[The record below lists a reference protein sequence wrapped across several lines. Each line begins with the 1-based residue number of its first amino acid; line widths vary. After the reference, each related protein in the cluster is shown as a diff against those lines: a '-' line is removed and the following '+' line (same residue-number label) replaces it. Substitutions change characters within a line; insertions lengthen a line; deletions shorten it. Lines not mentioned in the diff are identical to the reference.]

1 VESNQVA
8 PFTVHAESTYL
19 IPFVKPAIDIIK
31 GGLRAARK
39 TLWKRKHDQLISAVI
54 AELLKEDP
62 DIDMAEAKLIA
73 ARATGV
79 QPDMNLLRAQ
89 KMLSRTKL
97 FAWRDSTRVAGGGMP
112 AKLAKKKWAKPS
124 KKKTKRP
131 SRAAKSRKN

>member
-1 VESNQVA
+1 MENDRLA
-8 PFTVHAESTYL
+8 PFTVHAESSYL
-19 IPFVKPAIDIIK
+19 IPLLKPAIDIIK
-31 GGLRAARK
+31 RGLRAARK
-39 TLWKRKHDQLISAVI
+39 TLGKRKHDQLTSAVI

-62 DIDMAEAKLIA
+62 DIDMAEAKLLA

-97 FAWRDSTRVAGGGMP
+97 FMYRDTARDAGG
-112 AKLAKKKWAKPS
+112 ATWTKKKWVKTS

-131 SRAAKSRKN
+131 RRAAKSRKI